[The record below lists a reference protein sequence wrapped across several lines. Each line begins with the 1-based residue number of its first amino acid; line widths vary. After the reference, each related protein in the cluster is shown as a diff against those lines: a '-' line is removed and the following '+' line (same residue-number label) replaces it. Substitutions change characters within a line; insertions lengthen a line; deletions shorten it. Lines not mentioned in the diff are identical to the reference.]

1 MKQHYFRFIET
12 QQQEDGTTSF
22 IVLAFTGEQATEA
35 KQKFYDT
42 MKYVV
47 ASDLPYHSA
56 ELFDSEKGFN
66 ILFGDNS

>member
-12 QQQEDGTTSF
+12 QQQENGTTSF
-22 IVLAFTGEQATEA
+22 IVLAYTGEQATEA
-35 KQKFYDT
+35 KQKFYET

-47 ASDLPYHSA
+47 ASDLPYHSV
-56 ELFDSEKGFN
+56 ELFDSDKGFN

>member
-12 QQQEDGTTSF
+12 QQQENGTTSF
-22 IVLAFTGEQATEA
+22 IVLAYNAEQKIEA
-35 KQKFYDT
+35 MQKFYDT

-56 ELFDSEKGFN
+56 ELFDSDKGFN